1 MSIELVSTAPFPRP
15 PSSGFNL
22 GDWAILSRFWH
33 PVAFSDEVG
42 SDRPFSATLLDV
54 PLVVYRGGFGP
65 VAAPDRCRHR
75 AARLSLGRMIDGCLH
90 CPYHG
95 VRYGAGGRC
104 AGFPGLEEGRAC
116 DRLDLHAF
124 GVRERHGLVWVC
136 LNPEPRFDLPEWIEL
151 DQPGMR
157 RAQLSDVWD
166 ASASRHVENFT
177 DLAHLAFVHAASFAD
192 SESPAVP
199 DYEVERLSDGLS
211 RSLRYQEIDFDDA
224 TGRRLGS
231 VATIY
236 RYRLTY
242 PFATRLSIEYPTRPT
257 RHFMDVPSPIG
268 PRRSRIF
275 LLSASEDP
283 TFDAAVYNDFQRMVN
298 AEDKA
303 VVQSQRPEELPLDL
317 RAEAHLGAD
326 RFSVEYRRSLA
337 DLGLGAV
344 LSA

>member
-1 MSIELVSTAPFPRP
+1 MSNEPVP
-15 PSSGFNL
+15 PTPLRMPASSGFNPS
-22 GDWAILSRFWH
+22 DWQILSEFWH
-33 PVAFSDEVG
+33 PVAFSEEVG
-42 SDRPFSATLLDV
+42 PERPFAATMLDV
-54 PLVVYRGGFGP
+54 PLVLYRSPGGV

-75 AARLSLGRMIDGCLH
+75 GARLSLGGMQEGHLR

-95 VRYGAGGRC
+95 ARYGAGGLC
-104 AGFPGLEEGRAC
+104 SGLPGSGDDGSCE
-116 DRLDLHAF
+116 RLDLRAF
-124 GVRERHGLVWVC
+124 DVRERHGLVWVC
-136 LNPEPRFDLPEWIEL
+136 LNSEPRFGLPEWIEL
-151 DQPGMR
+151 SQPGMH
-157 RAQLSDVWD
+157 RAQLSDVWE
-166 ASASRHVENFT
+166 AAASRHVENFT

-192 SESPAVP
+192 SGRPAVP
-199 DYEVERLSDGLS
+199 DYEVERLPDGLS
-211 RSLRYQEIDFDDA
+211 RSLRYQEIDFDDT

-231 VATIY
+231 VATVY

-275 LLSASEDP
+275 LISASDDP
-283 TFDAAVYNDFQRMVN
+283 TFDAAIYNDFQRMVN

-317 RAEAHLGAD
+317 RAETHLGAD

-337 DLGLGAV
+337 ALGLGAV